1 MKKIFLLALVFAAM
15 AEAEACTN
23 LLVGKKASAD
33 GSVMVSY
40 NADSYGMYGFLCH
53 YPAGKHKADEIRD
66 IYDWDT
72 GKYLGHIPEAAETY
86 NVIGNMNEY
95 QVSICETTFEGREEL
110 IDTTGVSVMDY
121 GSLIYVALQRSK
133 TAREA
138 IKVMTQ
144 LVEKYG
150 YASSGESFSIADKNE
165 IWVMEMIGK
174 GAEKG
179 AVWVAVRIPDDAI
192 CAHANQSRI
201 HQFLQYDKKD
211 CMYSKDV
218 ISFARKRGYFK
229 GKDKDFSFSAAYAPA
244 DFSAL
249 RFCEA
254 RVWSFFHKYSND
266 GMMDY
271 LDYAKGDASKAPMP
285 LYIVPNCLLSVKDVQ
300 EGMRDHYENTPLL
313 LTDDMGCGA
322 YEMPYRPGPLVFQ
335 VDSVKYFN
343 ERPISTQQ
351 TAFTLVSQLRSWLPD
366 AIGGVEWFGT
376 DDATFVA
383 YVPVYG
389 CTNRVPECFS
399 NKTANDSTFSWKSS
413 FWVCNWIANM
423 TYPRYSMLYPEVE
436 KERNA
441 IEQEFFGLQEKTE
454 VEAEKLYLESPEKA
468 VAYLTDYTDRSAQMM
483 FSRWKQLGERLIVQ
497 FNDMGERVNG
507 KFRRTGFPQ
516 RFRKE
521 YVKATGD
528 KYKMP

>member
-229 GKDKDFSFSAAYAPA
+229 GKDKNFSFSAAYAPA

-271 LDYAKGDASKAPMP
+271 LDYAKGCYQSSHAALHRAK
-285 LYIVPNCLLSVKDVQ
+285 LS
-300 EGMRDHYENTPLL
+300 
-313 LTDDMGCGA
+313 A
-322 YEMPYRPGPLVFQ
+322 
-335 VDSVKYFN
+335 
-343 ERPISTQQ
+343 
-351 TAFTLVSQLRSWLPD
+351 
-366 AIGGVEWFGT
+366 
-376 DDATFVA
+376 
-383 YVPVYG
+383 
-389 CTNRVPECFS
+389 
-399 NKTANDSTFSWKSS
+399 
-413 FWVCNWIANM
+413 
-423 TYPRYSMLYPEVE
+423 
-436 KERNA
+436 
-441 IEQEFFGLQEKTE
+441 
-454 VEAEKLYLESPEKA
+454 
-468 VAYLTDYTDRSAQMM
+468 
-483 FSRWKQLGERLIVQ
+483 
-497 FNDMGERVNG
+497 
-507 KFRRTGFPQ
+507 
-516 RFRKE
+516 FRKGCAGGYARSLRE
-521 YVKATGD
+521 YAPSVDRRYGVRGL
-528 KYKMP
+528 